1 MKEAESRGA
10 EEAWKDDRD
19 GEFHVFLAETM
30 GNHYAVSQMR
40 LMMTQ
45 TLRIRSLSNIRTK
58 KRYTESCAEHINIIN
73 AILEDNAREAAE
85 LMLVHL
91 KNSEQGYRNMLAGP
105 VEQDNNLQEAE
116 IQWI

>member
-1 MKEAESRGA
+1 MREAESRGA
-10 EEAWKDDRD
+10 EDAWKDDRD
-19 GEFHVFLAETM
+19 GEFHIFLAETM

-58 KRYTESCAEHINIIN
+58 KRYTESCAEHINIIDS
-73 AILEDNAREAAE
+73 ILEDNAKKAAE

-91 KNSEQGYRNMLAGP
+91 KNSEQGYRNMLTRSY
-105 VEQDNNLQEAE
+105 EQENNLQEAE
-116 IQWI
+116 ILWI